1 MYHMV
6 MLVLNNPDRCTDV
19 LDAWDATGVSGVT
32 ILESTGLG
40 RLRESSIRDDLPLM
54 PSLMN
59 LLRTREEH
67 HRTLF
72 TVVEGEAKVDAV
84 VEATLSIVG
93 TLDEP
98 NTGVLFV
105 LPVSRVIGLAGP
117 ESRKNWRNK

>member
-1 MYHMV
+1 MHHMV
-6 MLVLNNPDRCTDV
+6 MLVLNNPDSCNGV
-19 LDAWDATGVSGVT
+19 LDAWEATGVSGVT

-72 TVVEGEAKVDAV
+72 TVVETEEEVDEV
-84 VEATLSIVG
+84 VAATLSVVG

-98 NTGVLFV
+98 NKGVLFV
-105 LPVSRVIGLAGP
+105 LPVSRVIGLQDPAA
-117 ESRKNWRNK
+117 RNK